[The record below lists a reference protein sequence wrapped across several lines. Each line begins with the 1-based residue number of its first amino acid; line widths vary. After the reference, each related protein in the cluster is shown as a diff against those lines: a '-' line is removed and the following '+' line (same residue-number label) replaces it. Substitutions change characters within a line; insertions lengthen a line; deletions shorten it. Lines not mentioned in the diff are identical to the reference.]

1 DGATTASADAGA
13 GSAPAPAALSGGP
26 RRTPVAARGTRRTP
40 PNRVVIVIRLPRG
53 LLPSVTLLDRYIG
66 QTYLR
71 VFAVAF
77 VGMLALFY
85 IGLFTDYS
93 EYLFKNQVSGSTMMR
108 FFAYSRSEEHT
119 SELYHVKISYAVFC
133 LKKK

>member
-1 DGATTASADAGA
+1 TFTVLYAPNAMLRAVSLHDA
-13 GSAPAPAALSGGP
+13 
-26 RRTPVAARGTRRTP
+26 
-40 PNRVVIVIRLPRG
+40 LPI